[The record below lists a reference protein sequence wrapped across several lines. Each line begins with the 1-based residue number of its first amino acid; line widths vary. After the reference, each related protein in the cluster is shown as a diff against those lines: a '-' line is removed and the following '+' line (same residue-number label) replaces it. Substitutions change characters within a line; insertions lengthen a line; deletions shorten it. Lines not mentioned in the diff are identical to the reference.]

1 MLFVAEHF
9 PVALRVRNMQR
20 NFKKSAIIRN
30 HLTGNYSNYKKKKT
44 GQYLTEIFFLYL
56 NVPNGKNV
64 PLFKPKKKKK
74 NWPLCNGKVTIF
86 FSFFIFCLHV
96 MPQIYNQCK
105 IVKIQAEVTTWTFF
119 KQLFEHIKTFFY
131 VFKKSQNMLL
141 SLSNLLR
148 LNFALSN
155 DYIKNSPLP
164 PL

>member
-1 MLFVAEHF
+1 
-9 PVALRVRNMQR
+9 
-20 NFKKSAIIRN
+20 
-30 HLTGNYSNYKKKKT
+30 
-44 GQYLTEIFFLYL
+44 
-56 NVPNGKNV
+56 
-64 PLFKPKKKKK
+64 
-74 NWPLCNGKVTIF
+74 
-86 FSFFIFCLHV
+86 